1 MSKGRGDHRGGEEKE
16 KDTELKKEGKNKDR
30 RCGRGVSK
38 SRKNKAKTYHSSL
51 G

>member
-1 MSKGRGDHRGGEEKE
+1 MSKGRGDHRGGEEK
-16 KDTELKKEGKNKDR
+16 DMELKKEGKNKDR
-30 RCGRGVSK
+30 RCERGVSK